1 MGGGSFVVGIHLLK
15 EGYYTGGR
23 VSWGD
28 YIERVGGEVEAA
40 GGQKPGWYVTGWFGR
55 DGEQWGVLTEGLTR
69 VFYLLKLWAG
79 YCIGLEGFWVCFG
92 FMGFGFKVV

>member
-1 MGGGSFVVGIHLLK
+1 MELEAKQCQLQLKTMGGGSFVVGIHLLK

-40 GGQKPGWYVTGWFGR
+40 GG
-55 DGEQWGVLTEGLTR
+55 
-69 VFYLLKLWAG
+69 
-79 YCIGLEGFWVCFG
+79 
-92 FMGFGFKVV
+92 